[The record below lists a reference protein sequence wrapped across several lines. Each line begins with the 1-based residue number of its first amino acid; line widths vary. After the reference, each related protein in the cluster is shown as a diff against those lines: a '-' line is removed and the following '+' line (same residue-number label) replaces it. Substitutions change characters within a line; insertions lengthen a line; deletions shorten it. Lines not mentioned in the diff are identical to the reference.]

1 MAVAPLTPNE
11 QAELNRLL
19 EENVEIKER
28 IRILNEKIA
37 LATGSERDDLE
48 AMAQTEK
55 IRLRLQTDSA
65 KELKK
70 RQKFLEDEEASM
82 ESLASM
88 SHGAL
93 KVLQKQASGANTL
106 ASLTNKILERKEAE
120 LQLEGDALK
129 ASQKETAVLESMNAS
144 IMLKAEELAAIK
156 HETSDAEKEIE
167 KLERSIAHLSGD
179 AKDEAEAHL
188 KTLKN
193 LNKQLERTEAIHE
206 ANHELLHHMPGF
218 IGDALGMAKKMVAQ
232 LAVMGAPLVIMYA
245 LIGAALHSFIALDA
259 AAQDFRKETGL
270 LNSQTKDLVNNAHHI
285 EMNFRDAG
293 VELKTVFDTAKA
305 LKEEFSDTVNVSE
318 EVLASLS
325 VMGTN
330 FGISAGNAAKVQSVL
345 ESVGGLSSETAANV
359 GNQVANMAKLA
370 GVAPDKVF
378 KDIAENAEAASTFF
392 KGDIN
397 ALTKNAIQAQ
407 RMGTSLKQQVSLAE
421 KLLDFENGIEQE
433 LVAAT
438 FVGGEFNLSRA
449 RALAM
454 EGKLQEA
461 NEETLKQ
468 IQRSGDFRQ
477 KDYFTQQ
484 QLAKAA
490 GMSVEEIN
498 KQLMMQEKLNGLTE
512 EEKKLASD
520 AIDKGLDITNMTK
533 EQLAEETKKI
543 AAQNEQQ
550 GQLARMQN
558 AFMGIVATVGGVLS
572 PLLEGVASV
581 LNLIL
586 MPINA
591 IVEGMAHFID
601 YVKQSTP
608 LLLTL
613 LGITTAIAV
622 QKGLAYLNTK
632 NELGVTIAKAAYDKA
647 SLAIQALIANIK
659 NRSLLKSVYNYA
671 LDAAGSIARIPY
683 VGWAL
688 AAGVAASAIGY
699 GMSLYSKAGDV
710 MSPADGKTR
719 VSTKEGGLFELSKN
733 DDLMA
738 GPGLAGA
745 AAGGGGG
752 GGLSALAAPLAAVVN
767 EIKAL
772 RADMASG
779 KIAVYMDS
787 AKVTSGVNTQVEKTT
802 RNNYNIG
809 QA

>member
-1 MAVAPLTPNE
+1 
-11 QAELNRLL
+11 
-19 EENVEIKER
+19 
-28 IRILNEKIA
+28 
-37 LATGSERDDLE
+37 
-48 AMAQTEK
+48 
-55 IRLRLQTDSA
+55 
-65 KELKK
+65 
-70 RQKFLEDEEASM
+70 
-82 ESLASM
+82 
-88 SHGAL
+88 
-93 KVLQKQASGANTL
+93 
-106 ASLTNKILERKEAE
+106 
-120 LQLEGDALK
+120 
-129 ASQKETAVLESMNAS
+129 
-144 IMLKAEELAAIK
+144 
-156 HETSDAEKEIE
+156 
-167 KLERSIAHLSGD
+167 
-179 AKDEAEAHL
+179 
-188 KTLKN
+188 
-193 LNKQLERTEAIHE
+193 
-206 ANHELLHHMPGF
+206 
-218 IGDALGMAKKMVAQ
+218 
-232 LAVMGAPLVIMYA
+232 
-245 LIGAALHSFIALDA
+245 
-259 AAQDFRKETGL
+259 
-270 LNSQTKDLVNNAHHI
+270 
-285 EMNFRDAG
+285 
-293 VELKTVFDTAKA
+293 
-305 LKEEFSDTVNVSE
+305 
-318 EVLASLS
+318 
-325 VMGTN
+325 
-330 FGISAGNAAKVQSVL
+330 
-345 ESVGGLSSETAANV
+345 
-359 GNQVANMAKLA
+359 
-370 GVAPDKVF
+370 
-378 KDIAENAEAASTFF
+378 
-392 KGDIN
+392 
-397 ALTKNAIQAQ
+397 
-407 RMGTSLKQQVSLAE
+407 
-421 KLLDFENGIEQE
+421 
-433 LVAAT
+433 
-438 FVGGEFNLSRA
+438 
-449 RALAM
+449 
-454 EGKLQEA
+454 
-461 NEETLKQ
+461 
-468 IQRSGDFRQ
+468 
-477 KDYFTQQ
+477 
-484 QLAKAA
+484 
-490 GMSVEEIN
+490 
-498 KQLMMQEKLNGLTE
+498 
-512 EEKKLASD
+512 
-520 AIDKGLDITNMTK
+520 MTK